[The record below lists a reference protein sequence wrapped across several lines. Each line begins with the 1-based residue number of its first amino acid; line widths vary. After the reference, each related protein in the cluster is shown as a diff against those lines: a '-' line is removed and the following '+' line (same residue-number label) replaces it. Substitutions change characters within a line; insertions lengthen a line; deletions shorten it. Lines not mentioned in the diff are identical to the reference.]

1 MTNKVR
7 NQMERWSNGI
17 REELKEAFNN
27 DELINIIDEALDIK
41 FLSRSPRELLG
52 AEIAVTLGGP
62 NIYIDTYRQ
71 QVQVYWSGDSYITS
85 LGDDITEELNN
96 VLEEL
101 YFC

>member
-1 MTNKVR
+1 MTKEVH

-41 FLSRSPRELLG
+41 FFSRSPRELLG